1 MIGTAVAAFDG
12 ETNTWLRAEVI
23 DVEKDSLTIEF
34 VDYGTTL
41 DGVTLSPSEI
51 RWLDSTYLLEPK
63 KCLKVGLYGVVASSS
78 TKVCTLKK
86 AYFPNSTSARRSG
99 QLGKSN
105 FLQMERVHWQQDLHG
120 HSLKEEIHK
129 WFNGRQNT
137 QRRPRCQ
144 HQL

>member
-78 TKVCTLKK
+78 TKVCTFRKIE
-86 AYFPNSTSARRSG
+86 FINPTSARRS
-99 QLGKSN
+99 
-105 FLQMERVHWQQDLHG
+105 
-120 HSLKEEIHK
+120 
-129 WFNGRQNT
+129 
-137 QRRPRCQ
+137 
-144 HQL
+144 